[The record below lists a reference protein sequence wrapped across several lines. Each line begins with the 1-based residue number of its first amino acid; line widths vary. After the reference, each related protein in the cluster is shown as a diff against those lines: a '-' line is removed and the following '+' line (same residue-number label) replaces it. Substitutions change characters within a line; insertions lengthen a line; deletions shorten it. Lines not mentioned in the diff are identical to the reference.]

1 MATANTALQV
11 ADLDFFSIKENLKG
25 FLKNQDTFSDYDFEG
40 SGLQVLLDLL
50 AYNTAYNGWYLNMV
64 ANESFLDT
72 SQMRNNILSHAKAI
86 NYVPQSSHAAMAKV
100 NIRVFPSYAEDP
112 SDSIQHIV
120 LDKYTKFY
128 GVDSEGIHRTFVTAH
143 ANDAVKV
150 AGVFNF
156 ANVVLKQ
163 GDVITLQFSA
173 TTDNEQR
180 RYEIPSANVDVST
193 IEVTVQASPTNTWT
207 DVYTQATDLTE
218 IKGTDNVY
226 FVEENENLNYT
237 IYFGDNVIGRAPQNG
252 SIINVTYLDVVGSR
266 ANNISK
272 FYPVDPIAKR
282 FTNKIVVTAKSSSY
296 GGTDK
301 EGLDQIRFR
310 APNFYTT
317 QNRAVTENDYESLI
331 LRDYNNIEAVS
342 VWGGETNDPPVYG
355 KVFMSLKTRGYF
367 TLTELEKD
375 VIKNELIANRNVMT
389 IIPEIIDPNYCFIQI
404 RGSVTYN
411 PSLTTKSGNELKSIV
426 KQAILDYNQTEL
438 NTFKSTFKKSR
449 LQYYIDICDNSIT
462 GSDLHIFLQ
471 QRIPLE
477 FKKVRKYNID
487 FGAPLRKGSLV
498 DKLFTFPEMV
508 VADSDQTLRS
518 VYLEEIPSS
527 FTGVDAVDITDAG
540 FGYEYIPEVVITGD
554 GSNAQAEAVV
564 VNGRVTSINVINP
577 GVNYTR
583 ATVSI
588 IGGGG
593 QGAGKGVAKATAV
606 LAARYGTLRAYYY
619 RTNGEKVIVLDKIG
633 TVDYDTGKIVLN
645 NITPLNNVENPFYD
659 REILTISVPPESE
672 IIPPL
677 RNRILTIDALN
688 AQSIL
693 IDMVPES

>member
-1 MATANTALQV
+1 MATANTSLTV
-11 ADLDFFSIKENLKG
+11 ADLDFFSIKENLKQY
-25 FLKNQDTFSDYDFEG
+25 LKNQDTFSDYDFEG
-40 SGLQVLLDLL
+40 SGLQVLLDIL

-72 SQMRNNILSHAKAI
+72 AQMRGNMLSHAKAI
-86 NYVPQSSHAAMAKV
+86 NYIPQSAHGAIAKI
-100 NIRVFPSYAEDP
+100 NIRVTPSYTEDP
-112 SDSIQHIV
+112 TDSIQHIV
-120 LDKYTKFY
+120 LEKFTKFF
-128 GVDSEGIHRTFVTAH
+128 GIDGDGIHRTFVTTH

-156 ANVVLKQ
+156 SNVVIQQ
-163 GDVITLQFSA
+163 GDVVTMQFSMSS
-173 TTDNEQR
+173 DNEQR
-180 RYEIPSANVDVST
+180 RFEIPSANVDTTSL
-193 IEVTVQASPTNTWT
+193 EVTVQESSTNTWT
-207 DVYTQATDLTE
+207 QVYKQATDLTE
-218 IKGTDNVY
+218 IKSTDPVY
-226 FVEENENLNYT
+226 FIEENDNLNYT
-237 IYFGDNVIGRAPQNG
+237 IYFGDNVIGKRPKNG
-252 SIINVTYLDVVGSR
+252 SIISVTYLNVVGAR
-266 ANNISK
+266 ANNITK
-272 FYPVDPIAKR
+272 FYPADPIAGK
-282 FTNKIVVTAKSSSY
+282 FSNKVVVTARSASY

-355 KVFMSLKTRGYF
+355 KVFLSLKTKGYY
-367 TLTELEKD
+367 TLTELEKEI
-375 VIKNELIANRNVMT
+375 IKNELIGNRNVMT

-404 RGSVTYN
+404 RGKVTYN
-411 PSLTTKSGNELKSIV
+411 PSLTTKTANELKQIV
-426 KQAILDYNQTEL
+426 NKAILDYNATEL

-462 GSDLHIFLQ
+462 GSDLQIFLQ
-471 QRIPLE
+471 QRVPIE
-477 FKKVRKYNID
+477 FNKVRKYTID
-487 FGAPLRKGSLV
+487 FGAPIRKGSLV
-498 DKLFTFPEMV
+498 DKLFSFPEMI
-508 VADSDQTLRS
+508 VADIDQTLRA

-527 FTGVDAVDITDAG
+527 FTGIDDVDVVDPG
-540 FGYEYIPEVVITGD
+540 FGYDYTPEVLITGD
-554 GSNAQAEAVV
+554 GTDAAAEAVV
-564 VNGRVTSINVINP
+564 VNGRVVSINVTNP

-583 ATVSI
+583 ATISV

-593 QGAGKGVAKATAV
+593 QGSGKGVAKATAV
-606 LAARYGTLRAYYY
+606 IAARHGTLRAYYY
-619 RTNGEKVIVLDKIG
+619 RTNGEKVVVLDKIG
-633 TVDYDTGKIVLN
+633 TVDYDTGRVVLN

-672 IIPPL
+672 IITPL